1 VPRGPSILGNLPRFF
16 LGSTCRQHMRFRI
29 LLSLPDGQLSVLFF
43 VAMTRVLLL
52 REIRTLGANLA
63 ETLEGNRA

>member
-1 VPRGPSILGNLPRFF
+1 
-16 LGSTCRQHMRFRI
+16 MRFRI

-63 ETLEGNRA
+63 ETPEGNRA

>member
-1 VPRGPSILGNLPRFF
+1 
-16 LGSTCRQHMRFRI
+16 MRFRI

-43 VAMTRVLLL
+43 VAMTRVVLL